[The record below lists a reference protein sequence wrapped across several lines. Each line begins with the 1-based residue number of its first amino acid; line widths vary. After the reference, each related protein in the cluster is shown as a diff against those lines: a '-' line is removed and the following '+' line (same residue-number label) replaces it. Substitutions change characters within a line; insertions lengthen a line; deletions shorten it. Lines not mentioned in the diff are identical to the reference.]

1 MGKLQSKFRRRSD
14 LYKVKEGETA
24 LVPQVVQYE
33 PAHTD
38 AINCVVS
45 LTSDLCASGG
55 HDQAVV
61 VYDWKAGKL
70 CKSFPG
76 HSREITKI

>member
-1 MGKLQSKFRRRSD
+1 MVVMSLWSLR
-14 LYKVKEGETA
+14 LYCCYYLDRVKEGADTA

-45 LTSDLCASGG
+45 LTSDLCVSGG
-55 HDQAVV
+55 HDQVS
-61 VYDWKAGKL
+61 WR
-70 CKSFPG
+70 SI
-76 HSREITKI
+76 E

>member
-1 MGKLQSKFRRRSD
+1 MLVMSLWSLRLCCCYHLDR
-14 LYKVKEGETA
+14 VKEGETA

-55 HDQAVV
+55 HDQVS
-61 VYDWKAGKL
+61 WR
-70 CKSFPG
+70 SI
-76 HSREITKI
+76 E